1 MLWSEATIAQQR
13 VNAQHATST
22 VLMQAVVASVLG
34 GKDAGRALQDLLK
47 GFTDG
52 N

>member
-34 GKDAGRALQDLLK
+34 GKDAGRTLQDLLK
-47 GFTDG
+47 GLTDG